1 MELDFCRAELSKK
14 RITSAGDLAKWWS
27 SHLES
32 VRPRLYGAAI
42 DAASKDVPVRIDKYN
57 RRYRY

>member
-1 MELDFCRAELSKK
+1 MELDFCRTELSKK
-14 RITSAGDLAKWWS
+14 QITSAGDLAKWWS

-42 DAASKDVPVRIDKYN
+42 DAASKDIPVRIDKYN